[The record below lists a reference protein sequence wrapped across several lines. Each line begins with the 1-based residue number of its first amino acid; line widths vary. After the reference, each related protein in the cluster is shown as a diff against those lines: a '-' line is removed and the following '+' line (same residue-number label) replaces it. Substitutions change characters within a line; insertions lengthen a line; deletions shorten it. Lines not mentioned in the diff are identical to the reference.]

1 MDEAQQEHLD
11 EQVQQ
16 AMRELQADGE
26 HPTVESV
33 ARKVGR
39 RTEAVLHAVRR
50 LTRGTP
56 ALDVDT
62 PPHLYPEVVAAEHKV
77 ASIEAALREAEQ
89 TLTARETA
97 LAQAEAA
104 VAEALIDGRE
114 PRSLSEARQAVL
126 EAAEM
131 CLLLELAETKA
142 KERYDVALQEAQRQ
156 HWQIQW
162 GHYQGAVRAFDE
174 ALSVAYTAQ
183 EEAMRLWNAIG
194 QPQEAPLLKAPLA
207 VWPDHFHQFLQ
218 QILNTA
224 AEDVQRGTSVAGVNP
239 QPRPY

>member
-131 CLLLELAETKA
+131 CLLLELAERTA
-142 KERYDVALQEAQRQ
+142 KDRHTTTLQAAQARQ
-156 HWQIQW
+156 WQAHWRQ
-162 GHYQGAVRAFDE
+162 YQGAVQAFDE
-174 ALSVAYTAQ
+174 ALSRAYEAQ
-183 EEAMRLWNAIG
+183 EEARRVWNAIG
-194 QPQEAPLLKAPLA
+194 QPGEVPLLKGPLS
-207 VWPDHFHQFLQ
+207 VWPEHFHHFLQ
-218 QILNTA
+218 GILDTA
-224 AEDVQRGTSVAGVNP
+224 PEQVRRGGDVPPFS
-239 QPRPY
+239 QPHAY

>member
-39 RTEAVLHAVRR
+39 RTEAVLRAVRR

-131 CLLLELAETKA
+131 CLLLELAERTA
-142 KERYDVALQEAQRQ
+142 KDRHTTTLQAAQARQ
-156 HWQIQW
+156 WQAHWRQ
-162 GHYQGAVRAFDE
+162 YQGAVQAFDE
-174 ALSVAYTAQ
+174 ALSRAYEAQ
-183 EEAMRLWNAIG
+183 EEARRVWNAIG
-194 QPQEAPLLKAPLA
+194 QPGEVPLLKGPLS
-207 VWPDHFHQFLQ
+207 VWPEHFHHFLQ
-218 QILNTA
+218 GILDTA
-224 AEDVQRGTSVAGVNP
+224 PEQVRRGGDVPPFS
-239 QPRPY
+239 QPHAY

>member
-1 MDEAQQEHLD
+1 
-11 EQVQQ
+11 
-16 AMRELQADGE
+16 MRELQADGE

-39 RTEAVLHAVRR
+39 RTEAVLRAVRR

-131 CLLLELAETKA
+131 CLLLELAERTA
-142 KERYDVALQEAQRQ
+142 KDRHTTTLQAAQARQ
-156 HWQIQW
+156 WQAHWRQ
-162 GHYQGAVRAFDE
+162 YQGAVQAFDE
-174 ALSVAYTAQ
+174 ALSRAYEAQ
-183 EEAMRLWNAIG
+183 EEARRVWNAIG
-194 QPQEAPLLKAPLA
+194 QPGEVPLLKGPLS
-207 VWPDHFHQFLQ
+207 VWPEHFHHFLQ
-218 QILNTA
+218 GILDTA
-224 AEDVQRGTSVAGVNP
+224 PEQVRRGGDVPPFS
-239 QPRPY
+239 QPHAY

>member
-39 RTEAVLHAVRR
+39 RTEAVLRAVRR

-131 CLLLELAETKA
+131 CLLLELAERTA
-142 KERYDVALQEAQRQ
+142 KDRHTTTLQAAQARQ
-156 HWQIQW
+156 WQVHWRQ
-162 GHYQGAVRAFDE
+162 YQGAVQAFDE
-174 ALSVAYTAQ
+174 ALSRAYEAQ
-183 EEAMRLWNAIG
+183 EEARRVWNAIG
-194 QPQEAPLLKAPLA
+194 QPGEVPLLKGPLS
-207 VWPDHFHQFLQ
+207 VWPEHFHHFLQ
-218 QILNTA
+218 GILDTA
-224 AEDVQRGTSVAGVNP
+224 PEQVRRGGDVPPFS
-239 QPRPY
+239 QPHAY

>member
-11 EQVQQ
+11 AQVQQ

-131 CLLLELAETKA
+131 CLLLELAERTA
-142 KERYDVALQEAQRQ
+142 KDRHTTTLQAAQARQ
-156 HWQIQW
+156 WQAHWRQ
-162 GHYQGAVRAFDE
+162 YQGAVQAFDE
-174 ALSVAYTAQ
+174 ALSRAYEAQ
-183 EEAMRLWNAIG
+183 EEARRVWNAIG
-194 QPQEAPLLKAPLA
+194 QPGEVPLLKGPLS
-207 VWPDHFHQFLQ
+207 VWPEHFHHFLQ
-218 QILNTA
+218 GILDTA
-224 AEDVQRGTSVAGVNP
+224 PEQVRRGGDVPPFS
-239 QPRPY
+239 QPHAY